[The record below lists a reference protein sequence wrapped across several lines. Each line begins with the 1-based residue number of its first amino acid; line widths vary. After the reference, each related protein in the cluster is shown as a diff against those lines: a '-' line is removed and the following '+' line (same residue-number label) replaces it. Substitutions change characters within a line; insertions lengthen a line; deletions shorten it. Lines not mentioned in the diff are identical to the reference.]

1 MARTKAIPNRAELIL
16 EAAQELFSRYGYER
30 TSIDD
35 IAQHLGI
42 GKGSVYLDF
51 RTKEDILVAL
61 LTRHANYVLNFV
73 QELVDNGGSP
83 LKTLSKILEEPCL
96 MVFDK
101 VKRDIHTPEGLIYTS
116 TSFKDRFS
124 TFYKRKRSLIL
135 EVLLRASAAGEIPKK
150 NATEDVAQL
159 VMMSTSS
166 IYPPYLDNYSEST
179 EPMTREL
186 LQKRA
191 KALVRLIIAG
201 LKDGA

>member
-73 QELVDNGGSP
+73 QELVDNGSSP

-96 MVFDK
+96 IVFDK
-101 VKRDIHTPEGLIYTS
+101 VKRDIHTPEGLIYSS

-135 EVLLRASAAGEIPKK
+135 EVLLRASEAGEIPKK

>member
-83 LKTLSKILEEPCL
+83 LKTLSRILEEPCL
-96 MVFDK
+96 MVYDK
-101 VKRDIHTPEGLIYTS
+101 VKRDIHTPEGLIYSS

-135 EVLLRASAAGEIPKK
+135 EVLLRASEAGEIPKK

-201 LKDGA
+201 LKDRA

>member
-96 MVFDK
+96 IVFDK
-101 VKRDIHTPEGLIYTS
+101 VKRDIHTPEGLIYSS

-135 EVLLRASAAGEIPKK
+135 EVLLRASEAGEIPKK

>member
-61 LTRHANYVLNFV
+61 LTRHANNVLNSV
-73 QELVDNGGSP
+73 QEIVDNGGSP

-124 TFYKRKRSLIL
+124 AFYKRKRSLIL
-135 EVLLRASAAGEIPKK
+135 EVLLRASEANEIPKK

-159 VMMSTSS
+159 VMMGTSS